1 MKNFIKKYKEL
12 FIVLLIIIS
21 IILFQVVRLII
32 DYNNK
37 EKTKFTVEDIY
48 KYGEE
53 KIKEDLLPNTII
65 AKVNG
70 ENIYKYDIDRY
81 QYSLDNGD
89 DLSKNALYE
98 LIKQNVL
105 ISKYAD
111 KGYFNTRVSLYKQV
125 ISQVDNMGEIEFNKI
140 LEIYGIQENEKWVS
154 DGELKNIIKEDL
166 LDTHLYSDAMIKV
179 IDKALENEENF
190 LDDEYLFN
198 LEELNKMV
206 EENVFE
212 GKAELISH
220 IQEIYIERLI
230 LNSDIEFCSV
240 VENGIISLEN
250 TSDDNISEEEKLYSM
265 TNGGT
270 FAKWGNIIIYY
281 DDYNYSL
288 DIFNL
293 ETKEARILCKIEVS
307 INKLYFDG
315 TNIYAVPSYYS
326 SKKGTYKIDLLGNI
340 TKIYNTTLIQLWLTD
355 DKIYF
360 VDQIGFDEINQ
371 TPQGN
376 LCVMNKDGSNKQVLI
391 ENVKNYFIIY
401 DDFIYYTDKATR
413 NTYRSGVDGIGK
425 LEIAKGR
432 TYITSV
438 TDKYLTYID
447 YSDGEKHRIVYFDG
461 MENHTLGR
469 FGNVNTSKNGTY
481 FFTRKLIGENNNIED
496 DYTLYKVDTDN
507 KTEKE
512 VWKNKEP
519 LEHLLYIYN
528 DYAYFRGNN
537 SFYKVKL
544 NDNNAQKENID
555 IGYSYFIDGKAY
567 GFKSENGTIKELYI
581 YDLKNSQKEAID
593 VNLE

>member
-1 MKNFIKKYKEL
+1 MKNIIKKYKEL
-12 FIVLLIIIS
+12 VFVLLIIIL
-21 IILFQVVRLII
+21 IIFFQVVKLIL
-32 DYNNK
+32 DFSNK
-37 EKTKFTVEDIY
+37 EESKITIESIY
-48 KYGEE
+48 TYSEE

-65 AKVNG
+65 VKVNG

-81 QYSLDNGD
+81 QYSIDSSD
-89 DLSKNALYE
+89 DSSKNALYE
-98 LIKQNVL
+98 LIKQKVL

-111 KGYFNTRVSLYKQV
+111 KDYFNTRVSLYKEV
-125 ISQVDNMGEIEFNKI
+125 TSQVDNMNELEFNQI
-140 LEIYGIQENEKWVS
+140 LNIYGIQENEKWIS

-166 LDTHLYSDAMIKV
+166 LDIHLYSDAMIKV
-179 IDKALENEENF
+179 MDKALENEENF
-190 LDDEYLFN
+190 FDDEYLFN
-198 LEELNKMV
+198 LDQLNKMV

-212 GKAELISH
+212 GKTQLISN
-220 IQEIYIERLI
+220 IQDMYIERLI
-230 LNSDIEFCSV
+230 LNSNIEFCSV
-240 VENGIISLEN
+240 VENGIISL
-250 TSDDNISEEEKLYSM
+250 DNISSDSVSEEEKLYSM

-293 ETKEARILCKIEVS
+293 ETKEARRLCKTEVS

-315 TNIYAVPSYYS
+315 NYIYAVPSYYS

-340 TKIYNTTLIQLWLTD
+340 SKIYDTTLIQLWLTD
-355 DKIYF
+355 EKIYF

-391 ENVKNYFIIY
+391 DNVKNYFTIY
-401 DDFIYYTDKATR
+401 DNFIYYTDKATR
-413 NTYRSGVDGIGK
+413 NAYRSGMDGSGRI
-425 LEIAKGR
+425 EIAKGR

-461 MENHTLGR
+461 MENHSLGR

-481 FFTRKLIGENNNIED
+481 FFTRKLIGEDNNIENE
-496 DYTLYKVDTDN
+496 YTLYKVEADI
-507 KTEKE
+507 KIEKE

-528 DYAYFRGNN
+528 GYAYFRGNK
-537 SFYKVKL
+537 SFYKVNL
-544 NDNNAQKENID
+544 NNSSAQKENID

-567 GFKSENGTIKELYI
+567 GFKSKNGNINELYI
-581 YDLKNSQKEAID
+581 YDLETDKKEIIN
-593 VNLE
+593 VNL